1 MTASVL
7 FPLLALFL
15 KYFRKIV
22 SEKLHPCPHCLNIAN
37 NYCLLQNILP
47 TFYPRWIDFHGEEVC
62 WVSWKYFN
70 NLYEIQKNMKKCFKF
85 NEILDFN
92 IHWKLRLIWT
102 CFGNIIRKT
111 ENQFPSPVFLIKFIQ
126 SLWNQQYFAAWP
138 KRFTQKLWNFCEM
151 VFIEIRAGIEI
162 WTQQL
167 QGKGKRMETMLLRY
181 QPLVTCNSRTALKSA
196 FHSTEIAN
204 EWKWM

>member
-7 FPLLALFL
+7 FPLLVLFL

-22 SEKLHPCPHCLNIAN
+22 SEKLHPCPHFLNIAN
-37 NYCLLQNILP
+37 NYCLLQIYYLHFILGGLIFMGKKSAGFLESIL
-47 TFYPRWIDFHGEEVC
+47 TTCTKHRKI
-62 WVSWKYFN
+62 WKN
-70 NLYEIQKNMKKCFKF
+70 ALNLT
-85 NEILDFN
+85 ILDFN

-111 ENQFPSPVFLIKFIQ
+111 ENQFPSPVFFIKFIK

-151 VFIEIRAGIEI
+151 VFIEIRARIEI

-167 QGKGKRMETMLLRY
+167 QGKGKRTETMLLRY

-204 EWKWM
+204 EWKWR